1 MPKRSSKKQSSK
13 FVFTPVLLVILLL
26 GAVFFLLRSVNQPEE
41 QSLEEQEPIEH
52 QQVRVFEPQPEELV
66 SFPFMIKGEAIPEWF
81 EEGRFPIR
89 ILSEVGTVLVDDIAE
104 ATGEVSQDG
113 FIPFEATIEEFDIDQ
128 WEYGTVV
135 LSKNN
140 PFQFTIKD
148 QHIFPISFK

>member
-1 MPKRSSKKQSSK
+1 
-13 FVFTPVLLVILLL
+13 
-26 GAVFFLLRSVNQPEE
+26 
-41 QSLEEQEPIEH
+41 
-52 QQVRVFEPQPEELV
+52 
-66 SFPFMIKGEAIPEWF
+66 MIKGEAIPEWF

-113 FIPFEATIEEFDIDQ
+113 FIPFEATIDEFDIDQ